1 MSAVDELLFE
11 GEFPLMSERLVIAPE
26 RGRLHH
32 RRIRE
37 GRRLDAETVIG
48 EIRTFRGP
56 VMLRSF
62 CPGLFVTWLAGEGE
76 AVIRGH
82 PVAVLRSFDE

>member
-1 MSAVDELLFE
+1 MSAVDERLFE
-11 GEFPLMSERLVIAPE
+11 GEFPSMSERLVIAPE

-37 GRRLDAETVIG
+37 GRHLEAETVIG

-56 VMLRSF
+56 VQLRSF
-62 CPGLFVTWLAGEGE
+62 PGLFVTWLAGEGE
-76 AVIRGH
+76 TVIRGH
-82 PVAVLRSFDE
+82 PVAVMRSFDG